1 MTLLT
6 HRTGHT
12 SWEDAQ
18 QRCLDNGDARLATIA
33 NSAQQVKDY
42 LLLCFVPLSDES
54 LLLFIREM
62 TPTNNANIQ
71 DAVVSI
77 LNFDRNAY
85 IGLNDRVN
93 EVVSRCATIYCD

>member
-1 MTLLT
+1 MYTYIFQAILKQNIEHPIRKGPPKPLMMTKLT

-33 NSAQQVKDY
+33 NNAQQVKDY

-62 TPTNNANIQ
+62 TPTK
-71 DAVVSI
+71 
-77 LNFDRNAY
+77 
-85 IGLNDRVN
+85 
-93 EVVSRCATIYCD
+93 